1 MEGKEGGPILVRP
14 AVLMGALPLSP
25 PLPIRSGIAQW
36 ANTCA
41 ALRGDFWLLIAYD
54 ERRRWRWRCD
64 EMRWRTADGSCE
76 LLLCH
81 TGSSVGSYELHTK
94 CYMGGGISSRL
105 RQNLARI
112 PWARFVGVESFER
125 RSGEYGMLR
134 EKTRLGKYTESTMT
148 ICLIKS
154 KHP

>member
-1 MEGKEGGPILVRP
+1 MNNRVRMDGGERKREDQFWFVPPFSWVP
-14 AVLMGALPLSP
+14 SLPL
-25 PLPIRSGIAQW
+25 PLPLRRCRFEAASHNGR

-54 ERRRWRWRCD
+54 ERRSDAMADRG
-64 EMRWRTADGSCE
+64 TADGSGE

-81 TGSSVGSYELHTK
+81 TGSSVVSYELHTK

-112 PWARFVGVESFER
+112 PWARFVGIETFKR

-134 EKTRLGKYTESTMT
+134 EKTSLRY
-148 ICLIKS
+148 
-154 KHP
+154 